1 MEEDADIRNSF
12 RMNKSQLLAWCSPK
26 LVGVASLKS
35 LALNVPV
42 IKLAI
47 QIWGSH
53 TSVPKTM
60 PIDWLKQEVSG
71 LHDLLRP
78 GVSNRSVAVY
88 VDSWGI
94 KRLATLA
101 MRRWKAPIG
110 ALRDSYLH

>member
-1 MEEDADIRNSF
+1 MDGVAEPEGELAPEGPTLRVRRQTSAQWPEKGTLTKAMEEDADIRNSF

-60 PIDWLKQEVSG
+60 PIDWLKQEA
-71 LHDLLRP
+71 H
-78 GVSNRSVAVY
+78 A
-88 VDSWGI
+88 
-94 KRLATLA
+94 
-101 MRRWKAPIG
+101 
-110 ALRDSYLH
+110 